1 MRSKRT
7 ALAAAAFLA
16 GVLLLLSG
24 LEAAF
29 AQPVITARLR
39 AVPENFSGNCPAK
52 IQFDGVIIVR
62 NNTRPPLRVQYRF
75 LRSDGALSPISTM
88 VFDGNGSKNVST
100 SWTPGEPSLPAY
112 SGWQSIK
119 ILYPREAESNKAS
132 FSIACRAEPPKK
144 PDLVIRSFGLK
155 EWGKCEPNHVIF
167 AFQVTVANIG
177 TAASPAIP
185 GKALVQAMD
194 QHGNGWGN
202 GVPLNAIPPGG
213 HQTVMIPVY
222 YLKNDP
228 GHITG
233 VAPHPFRAIADP
245 LKLVDELREDNKLSG
260 VINVDPQEPL
270 RNRFRSRN
278 GPAPEGRLHL
288 LQPGHSPGAIRRQR
302 LEDRRRQPLDVQF
315 RQQGRRGPPGPR
327 RNKEIRFHQVVL
339 CGAAPGEL
347 PVYEEIVFGMYT
359 VF

>member
-75 LRSDGALSPISTM
+75 LRSDGALSPISTI
-88 VFDGNGSKNVST
+88 VFDGDGSKNVST

-119 ILYPREAESNKAS
+119 ILYPREAESNKAG

-233 VAPHPFRAIADP
+233 AAPHPFRAIADP
-245 LKLVDELREDNKLSG
+245 LKLVDELREDNNLSG
-260 VINVDPQEPL
+260 VINVDP
-270 RNRFRSRN
+270 RSLC
-278 GPAPEGRLHL
+278 GTASV
-288 LQPGHSPGAIRRQR
+288 PGTA
-302 LEDRRRQPLDVQF
+302 QPLKEDCISFNPATAQVQYVGNDWKIVDGSHWMF
-315 RQQGRRGPPGPR
+315 SFGSKEDEARQALAVIKKYGFTRSCFVGRPQASFQYMR
-327 RNKEIRFHQVVL
+327 K
-339 CGAAPGEL
+339 
-347 PVYEEIVFGMYT
+347 
-359 VF
+359 